1 MKRLSPVL
9 VLCILT
15 TVCSAQQDPLY
26 SQYINNPFVLNP
38 AYAGLTNNLN
48 ASLSYRQ
55 QWTGFEGRPT
65 TINANAHMSLL
76 NNTMGTGLMVV
87 SDQVGATTVM
97 EVYGS
102 YAYRIKVADD
112 KTLSFGLQAGFI
124 NYKTENA
131 KLTIQDPGDP
141 VFTGETSDLKP
152 AIGSGIILTGDKF
165 FIGLSVPRMLN
176 VKARAEEFNYTVY
189 TQHFYAMGS
198 YLFFLNDRVR
208 FKPSV
213 LAKVVKGAPLSA
225 DVNAAFIIH
234 EKYTAGVLTR
244 NFSTYG
250 VLLQAMIRNSF
261 RLGYTMEVPTGRSV
275 GTSFLTHEITLGFR
289 ADVLRFHVAG
299 GTTNF

>member
-1 MKRLSPVL
+1 MKTLSFVL
-9 VLCILT
+9 VLCIMT
-15 TVCSAQQDPLY
+15 TVSSAQQDPLY

-65 TINANAHMSLL
+65 TINANAHLSLL
-76 NNTMGTGLMVV
+76 NNTMGAGLMVV
-87 SDQVGATTVM
+87 TDRVGATTTN

-112 KTLSFGLQAGFI
+112 KILSFGLQAGFI

-141 VFTGETSDLKP
+141 VFTGETSDMKP
-152 AIGSGIILTGDKF
+152 SIGSGIIFTGDQF
-165 FIGLSVPRMLN
+165 FIGLSMPRMLN
-176 VKARAEEFNYTVY
+176 AKTSAGEFNYTMY

-208 FKPSV
+208 FRPSV
-213 LAKVVKGAPLSA
+213 LAKIVKGAPLSA

-250 VLLQAMIRNSF
+250 VLLQVMIRDSF
-261 RLGYTMEVPTGRSV
+261 RLGYTMEMPSGRSV

-289 ADVLRFHVAG
+289 ADVLRFHIAG
-299 GTTNF
+299 GTTSF